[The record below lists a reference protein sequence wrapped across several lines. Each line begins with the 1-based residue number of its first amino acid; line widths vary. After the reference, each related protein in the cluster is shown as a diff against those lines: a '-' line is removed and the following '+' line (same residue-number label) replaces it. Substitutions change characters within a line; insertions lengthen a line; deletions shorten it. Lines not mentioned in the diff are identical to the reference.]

1 METLS
6 PSQQSAEY
14 RTDDGLRKA
23 DNSSAAGRII
33 LGALALLAVTAVVQS
48 WSEIVRYIKMR
59 NM

>member
-6 PSQQSAEY
+6 PSEQTAEY
-14 RTDDGLRKA
+14 RSDRA
-23 DNSSAAGRII
+23 AHAANSSSAAGRII
-33 LGALALLAVTAVVQS
+33 LGALALLAVTAVLQS